1 MQRGT
6 NWLIIEA
13 DTRLV
18 LRVPGPFERR
28 ARFFEPKTLTR
39 MDIAI
44 MLTLVGSFAILCTVH
59 LAIAIGLALHK
70 PRWKG
75 LLALLVFPL
84 APYWGHEV
92 RMRLR
97 VLLWVCAF
105 FLYVL
110 ALVAALVQ
118 A

>member
-1 MQRGT
+1 VQRRL

-18 LRVPGPFERR
+18 LVFPGTSNGGP
-28 ARFFEPKTLTR
+28 ASEPKGITR

-84 APYWGHEV
+84 APYWGHEI

-97 VLLWVCAF
+97 VTLWVGAF

>member
-1 MQRGT
+1 MF
-6 NWLIIEA
+6 
-13 DTRLV
+13 
-18 LRVPGPFERR
+18 PGSDSGPASRETQG
-28 ARFFEPKTLTR
+28 KTR
-39 MDIAI
+39 MYIAT

-59 LAIAIGLALHK
+59 LAIAIGLALQK
-70 PRWKG
+70 PRWRG
-75 LLALLVFPL
+75 LLALVVFPL

-97 VLLWVCAF
+97 VLLWVSAF

-118 A
+118 E